1 MEEYMKNYDQYHKK
15 IVYKFI
21 LGYGGIGD
29 CIKYFIHVLN
39 LCIKYKIRLSYLIS
53 NIPLEKYLR
62 LKYAKM
68 YVTAEQI
75 KTKEIAAR
83 DIPTLINDDN
93 DIYHLVHPLI
103 FFNDFSYETIHSIQ
117 DVFVFS
123 EEVKLNRTQLLL
135 PHYTNYLSL
144 HLRLGDKFLETD
156 VAYIQSKDDVRR
168 YNETDVL
175 HFIEENTDKIILF
188 FCDNQQY
195 KLKIKNKYKHIII
208 TDGEIGHTGLYN
220 TTHKQVLDTVTEFYI
235 MTESEKIINAAN
247 SGFPIV
253 ASKFKNIPLIS
264 L

>member
-1 MEEYMKNYDQYHKK
+1 MEDYMKNYDQYHKK

-39 LCIKYKIRLSYLIS
+39 LCIKYKLRLSYLIS

-62 LKYAKM
+62 LKYEKM

-75 KTKEIAAR
+75 KTKEITAR
-83 DIPTLINDDN
+83 DIPTLYDD

-103 FFNDFSYETIHSIQ
+103 FFNEFSYETIHSIQ
-117 DVFVFS
+117 DVFDFS
-123 EEVKLNRTQLLL
+123 EEVKLNRSQLLL

-175 HFIEENTDKIILF
+175 HFIEENADKIILF

-208 TDGEIGHTGLYN
+208 TEGEIGHTGLYN
-220 TTHKQVLDTVTEFYI
+220 TTDKQVLNTVTEFYI

-253 ASKFKNIPLIS
+253 AAKFKNIPLIS

>member
-1 MEEYMKNYDQYHKK
+1 MEEYMKNYDHFSKK

-29 CIKYFIHVLN
+29 CIKYFIHALN
-39 LCIKYKIRLSYLIS
+39 LCMKYKIRLSYLIS

-62 LKYAKM
+62 LKYDKM
-68 YVTAEQI
+68 YVSAEHI
-75 KTKEIAAR
+75 KTKEIAAH
-83 DIPTLINDDN
+83 DIPTLINDDE
-93 DIYHLVHPLI
+93 IYHLVHPLI
-103 FFNDFSYETIHSIQ
+103 FFNEFSYVTIHSIQ
-117 DVFVFS
+117 EVFVFS

-156 VAYIQSKDDVRR
+156 VAYIQSKNDVRS
-168 YNETDVL
+168 YNEPDVL
-175 HFIEENTDKIILF
+175 NFIEENADKIILF
-188 FCDNQQY
+188 FCDNQNY

-208 TDGEIGHTGLYN
+208 TEGEIGHTGLYN
-220 TTHKQVLDTVTEFYI
+220 TTDKQVLDTVTEFYI

-247 SGFPIV
+247 SGFPLV
-253 ASKFKNIPLIS
+253 AAKFKNIPLIS